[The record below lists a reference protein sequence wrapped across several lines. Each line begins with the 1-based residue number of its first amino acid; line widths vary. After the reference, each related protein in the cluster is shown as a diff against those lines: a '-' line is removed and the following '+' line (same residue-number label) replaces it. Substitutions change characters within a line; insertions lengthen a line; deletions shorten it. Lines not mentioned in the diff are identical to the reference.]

1 MDEETT
7 QFLTIVSDASSRQL
21 VGEVSANDSDEYLL
35 ISNPLMFMEQKKTGE
50 HGLIVVPMFMPILLS
65 EFVDTIMVKPISI
78 YTVPATSR
86 LAMLYRAE
94 WDAYYKAA
102 KASEAGIII
111 TDKMPDGGK

>member
-1 MDEETT
+1 MDEEILER
-7 QFLTIVSDASSRQL
+7 LTIVSDASSRQL
-21 VGEVSANDSDEYLL
+21 IGEVDVTEGNEYVTVVH
-35 ISNPLMFMEQKKTGE
+35 PLMFMEQKKAGAD
-50 HGLIVVPMFMPILLS
+50 GLIVTPMFMPVLLS
-65 EFVDTIMVKPISI
+65 EYVEAMLVRPISI
-78 YTVPATSR
+78 YTVPATSK